1 MDVLR
6 KTIDLPDE
14 VVEFPNVRTDIV
26 HLGDL
31 TVGRFVNQPGW
42 RWSEHVRPSVG
53 GEWCQ
58 IRHVGFIISGRL
70 GIDFRDGSSVVF
82 GPGDVFEIPPGHDGY
97 TVGDEPVVQI
107 EWSGLRHWSGLGGGL
122 NRVLATILFA
132 DIVGST
138 KVASRLGDQAW
149 RDLLSQT
156 FESARAEL
164 ERFGGREVKT
174 TGDGMLVTFDG
185 SARALQCAAAI
196 RRVAR
201 EHELRVRIGVHVGEV
216 ELVGDDVRGT
226 TVHEA
231 ARIMAAANQDEI
243 LVSAL
248 TRTLASAA
256 AAGLSFEDRGTHA
269 LKGLDGQWP
278 LAALVEGV
286 SAPAVREP
294 YTESP
299 PRSR

>member
-1 MDVLR
+1 MVVLR
-6 KTIDLPDE
+6 KSVDRPDE

-42 RWSEHVRPSVG
+42 RWSEHVRPTVG

-70 GIDFRDGSSVVF
+70 GIDFPDGSSVVF
-82 GPGDVFEIPPGHDGY
+82 SAGDVFEIPPGHDGY

-107 EWSGLRHWSGLGGGL
+107 EWTGLRNWAGLGGAR
-122 NRVLATILFA
+122 NRVLATLLFT

-138 KVASRLGDQAW
+138 EVAALVGDGAW
-149 RDLLSQT
+149 RDLLSRT
-156 FESARAEL
+156 FESVREEL

-174 TGDGMLVTFDG
+174 TGDGMLVVFDG
-185 SARALQCAAAI
+185 SARALQCAAAL

-201 EHELRVRIGVHVGEV
+201 AHDLALRIGVHVGEV
-216 ELVGDDVRGT
+216 ELVGGDVRGV

-231 ARIMAAANQDEI
+231 ARIMAAAGPDEI
-243 LVSAL
+243 LVSEL
-248 TRTLASAA
+248 TRMLAA
-256 AAGLSFEDRGTHA
+256 AAGLSFEDRGTRT
-269 LKGLDGQWP
+269 LKGLDGEWR
-278 LAALVEGV
+278 LAAYLDGED
-286 SAPAVREP
+286 AP
-294 YTESP
+294 S
-299 PRSR
+299 